1 MSFNDMHVDVNTYD
15 LNYLN
20 MKPIV
25 RLFDNIFIH
34 LLSIQSGAAYFQIDL
49 KSMHDKF

>member
-1 MSFNDMHVDVNTYD
+1 MSFNDMHVDVNTYG

-25 RLFDNIFIH
+25 RLFDNIIIYSFIV
-34 LLSIQSGAAYFQIDL
+34 LTKRCGIFPN
-49 KSMHDKF
+49 

>member
-1 MSFNDMHVDVNTYD
+1 MSFNDIRVDVNTYD

-25 RLFDNIFIH
+25 RLFDNIFIYSFIVH
-34 LLSIQSGAAYFQIDL
+34 TKRGIFPY
-49 KSMHDKF
+49 

>member
-25 RLFDNIFIH
+25 RL
-34 LLSIQSGAAYFQIDL
+34 SIQNGVAYFQIDL